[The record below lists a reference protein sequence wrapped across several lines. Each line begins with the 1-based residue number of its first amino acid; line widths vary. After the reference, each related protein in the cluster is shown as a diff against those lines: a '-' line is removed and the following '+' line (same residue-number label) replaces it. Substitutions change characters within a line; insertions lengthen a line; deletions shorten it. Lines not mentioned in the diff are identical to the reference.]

1 MYLTHIDNIP
11 LTLFVNKYVNPNQT
25 FTFSMPFNSCM
36 SSLRSNVA
44 HVYGYVYVWKH
55 NLKASSAIS
64 FLKVE
69 PWTLLNNVITLVH
82 FAFQSVTHI
91 I

>member
-11 LTLFVNKYVNPNQT
+11 LTLFVNKYFNPNQT
-25 FTFSMPFNSCM
+25 FTFSPPFNSFM

-55 NLKASSAIS
+55 NFKANSAIS

-69 PWTLLNNVITLVH
+69 SWTLLNNVITLVH
-82 FAFQSVTHI
+82 FGFRYVTHI
-91 I
+91 L